1 MTLRALTNEEIEF
14 ILDFLKPNRAIPP
27 ETALSVLNS
36 FKRRLTIQLKKQK
49 IYPEIIPEL
58 KEQLKKNYVES
69 QIHPGESV
77 GIICAQSIGE
87 KNTQS
92 TLNTFHKAGQS
103 EKTLTAGVPRFQELL
118 NATKSQKIVN
128 CKLFFKEKNKSIEEL
143 RDHINHQLVSLT
155 LKDLS
160 LDMEIHTD
168 KEEEEWYECFKILYN
183 DNFTKYKDC
192 ISVKLNTKILY
203 KYRINIEDIAR
214 KIEKEYDD
222 VSCVFS
228 SADIGRLDIFIDV
241 SNVQFD
247 EKQLLFIN
255 EDNVTEIYIE
265 ECVLPILEKMVI
277 FGIPGIT
284 SIYYTHENDEWFVE
298 TEGSDFKK
306 LIGHDLIDGD
316 RLHSNNIWD
325 IYQNLGIEAVREYL
339 IEELSEIMEGIN
351 TCHVKLLVDKMT
363 FSGTIS
369 SISRYTLRKDDSSV
383 LGKSSFEESTGHLI
397 SAGVNGVIDEIKG
410 VSASIICGK
419 RAKIGTGMMDLKVNV
434 EKLSRAIPIFH
445 EKGEVIEDS

>member
-1 MTLRALTNEEIEF
+1 
-14 ILDFLKPNRAIPP
+14 
-27 ETALSVLNS
+27 
-36 FKRRLTIQLKKQK
+36 
-49 IYPEIIPEL
+49 
-58 KEQLKKNYVES
+58 
-69 QIHPGESV
+69 
-77 GIICAQSIGE
+77 
-87 KNTQS
+87 
-92 TLNTFHKAGQS
+92 
-103 EKTLTAGVPRFQELL
+103 LL

-143 RDHINHQLVSLT
+143 RDHINHQLVCLT

-160 LDMEIHTD
+160 LDMEIYTD
-168 KEEEEWYECFKILYN
+168 KKDEEWYEYFKILYN

-434 EKLSRAIPIFH
+434 EKLSRTIPIFH
-445 EKGEVIEDS
+445 EKGEVIEDY

>member
-1 MTLRALTNEEIEF
+1 M
-14 ILDFLKPNRAIPP
+14 KPNRAIPP

-36 FKRRLTIQLKKQK
+36 FKRRLILQLKKQK
-49 IYPEIIPEL
+49 VYPEIIPDL
-58 KEQLKKNYVES
+58 KEQIKKNYMEA

-143 RDHINHQLVSLT
+143 RDHINHQLVCLT

-160 LDMEIHTD
+160 LDMEIYTD
-168 KEEEEWYECFKILYN
+168 KKDEEWYEYFKILYN

-192 ISVKLNTKILY
+192 ISIKLNTKILY

-214 KIEKEYDD
+214 KIETEYDD

-445 EKGEVIEDS
+445 EKGEVMEDY